1 MCKMQNRILCYT
13 AIAILL
19 ASTVAVSVFAVDGS
33 GDEASDSGFL
43 QVALSDHQ
51 DLSSRDDVVFV
62 DSSKV
67 DIDDPSFAEYLDRC
81 LDDGMNVITDD
92 SRVFDPM
99 RGIRSM
105 SFDANADVY
114 AMYGLRD
121 SSKSLCLSVI
131 SDDERFIAECLA
143 DWLNQPRAGFDGE
156 YNLAVCV
163 NETIAGESGTN
174 PGSVRAVTTYY
185 NYNQGD
191 PRYVYY
197 HAQTQMEVRADAFWN
212 RCNNIDY
219 IHSEY
224 DFLNPN
230 HILLKADDMHCQ
242 YGDIGHTIG
251 AEVDLRIGYQNE
263 SDFFDGRVD
272 LTCRFPELL
281 TLSPL
286 EASADI
292 QHYSIVD
299 SYGSDSLEY
308 SATEKHTVGF
318 QFLSPYRIG
327 YNVELE
333 AQASVLPI
341 L

>member
-1 MCKMQNRILCYT
+1 MQNRILCYT

-43 QVALSDHQ
+43 QVALSEHQ
-51 DLSSRDDVVFV
+51 DISSRDDVVFV
-62 DSSKV
+62 DSSNV
-67 DIDDPSFAEYLDRC
+67 DVDDPSFAEYLDRC

-92 SRVFDPM
+92 ARIFDSM

-156 YNLAVCV
+156 YNLAMCV
-163 NETIAGESGTN
+163 NETIAGGSGSN

-197 HAQTQMEVRADAFWN
+197 YAQTHMEVRADAFWN

-224 DFLNPN
+224 EFVNPD
-230 HILLKADDMHCQ
+230 LVLMGADVHSG

-251 AEVDLRIGYQNE
+251 AEVNLRIGYQNE

-272 LTCRFPELL
+272 MTCRFPEIL

-333 AQASVLPI
+333 AQTSVLPM